1 MKKLLFLF
9 AVLTLAK
16 NQHAQSVSIN
26 NTGAAPDA
34 KAMLDIS
41 SNTKGILIPRMNQ
54 AERDAIASPPSGLL
68 IFNTAS
74 NSFQYYGGSVWVNI
88 TNSSI
93 VTGSPNKVPRF
104 LGIWGLTP
112 GLMSDD
118 ANGVSI
124 NNTSAVANASSMLD
138 ITSTTKGILIPRMT
152 TAQKNAI
159 VTPATGLMVYDTN
172 LQGFWFY
179 NGTAWSNVNGNGVG
193 DWNVNGNDIYNNNS
207 GNVGI
212 GTSNPAT
219 RFSVDSS
226 IMVDQAN
233 SNQGFL
239 DKSSLYFGSD
249 KKVGIVRSF
258 LTGSSGRNGLGF
270 FTNNLRRMTID
281 STGQVGI
288 GTINP
293 LQTLHVNGNSYFVG
307 NMGIG
312 NSTPNYAFDNQY
324 GYNYMFYGLGI
335 GTTPSATYLLD
346 VGVAGSGVRFR
357 GDLRVDGIVNP
368 TTTFVM
374 GENASVAGSL
384 TVNNSITVNN
394 GKGVAYNA
402 NSGTN
407 LRIYQFTTATFTA
420 ILPGFGLSAEGAIAF
435 NGGFTGT
442 PRVFVGDIDVTGG
455 ASGELYRVQLQL
467 YGCSTT
473 AGSTSCKARLL
484 NTSPNPVNYS
494 ITWNCVAI
502 GN

>member
-1 MKKLLFLF
+1 MKQLFTLLL
-9 AVLTLAK
+9 AALTGNLLP
-16 NQHAQSVSIN
+16 AQNVAIN

-41 SNTKGILIPRMNQ
+41 SNAKGVLIPRMIQ
-54 AERDAIASPPSGLL
+54 TERDAIVSPPAGLL
-68 IFNTAS
+68 IYNTS
-74 NSFQYYGGSVWVNI
+74 SSSFQYYSGVSWLNI
-88 TNSSI
+88 TNSGI
-93 VTGSPNKVPRF
+93 ANGVPNKVPRF

-112 GLMSDD
+112 GIMTDD

-124 NNTSAVANASSMLD
+124 NNTSAVAHSSSMLD
-138 ITSTTKGILIPRMT
+138 VTSTTKGILIPRMT
-152 TAQKNAI
+152 SAQRLAI
-159 VTPATGLMVYDTN
+159 PSPATGLLVYDN
-172 LQGFWFY
+172 ILSAFMFY
-179 NGTAWSNVNGNGVG
+179 NGLAWGNINGNGVS

-212 GTSNPAT
+212 GLNNPAARLT
-219 RFSVDSS
+219 VDSS

-239 DKSSLYFGSD
+239 DRSSLYFGSD

-270 FTNNLRRMTID
+270 FTNSTRRITID

-293 LQTLHVNGNSYFVG
+293 LQTLHVSGNTYLAG
-307 NMGIG
+307 NVGIG
-312 NSTPNYAFDNQY
+312 SSTPDYAFENLY

-335 GTTPSATYLLD
+335 GTIPNSTYLLD
-346 VGVAGSGVRFR
+346 IGAAGSGARFR
-357 GDLRVDGIVNP
+357 GDMRVDGIVNP
-368 TTTFVM
+368 TTTFQM

-384 TVNNSITVNN
+384 TVNNTITVNN

-407 LRIYQFTTATFTA
+407 LRIYTFTTATFGA
-420 ILPGFGLSAEGAIAF
+420 VLPGFGLSAEGAIAF
-435 NGGFTGT
+435 NGGFTGV

-473 AGSTSCKARLL
+473 SGTTSCKARLL
-484 NTSPNPVNYS
+484 NTSPNPVNYT
-494 ITWNCVAI
+494 ITWNCMAI